1 MRIIRLAD
9 CPEVP
14 WRNGSGTTRELLL
27 EPDLRVTVAHE
38 RSGAAFSDFSGW
50 SRTIVPLG
58 AGLSLR
64 LGERGEFA
72 IPAFHAFA
80 FAGSE
85 RASASL
91 AAGAIEALNIMT
103 RDGALA
109 HRSLPFQQVP
119 SPEVPLH
126 SVLCFVAR
134 GALRLAGAVQEAGTL
149 ALAEDAADRE
159 ELARASPS
167 PEAILLAFQIER
179 RSSNVV

>member
-64 LGERGEFA
+64 LGETGEFA

-109 HRSLPFQQVP
+109 HRSLRFPGVP
-119 SPEVPLH
+119 SPEASLH

-134 GALRLAGAVQEAGTL
+134 GALRLAGASLEAGSL
-149 ALAEDAADRE
+149 AIAENAADWA
-159 ELARASPS
+159 ELARASLP
-167 PEAILLAFQIER
+167 PEALVLAFQIER
-179 RSSNVV
+179 PSSDGS